1 MVEFGAKLS
10 LKDNM
15 SATLQKNLKMQREF
29 SKQIKDTAGNIQD
42 LGKRKANPVIS
53 LRDKATAQ
61 ITSIKRD
68 LRDVSNV
75 KALTHIEVKGGAS
88 IAIDK
93 ISQKLN
99 QITTTFTPIVKLRD
113 LASQGLSKIKN
124 TIGWLTKKA
133 ITPVIKLKDMATS
146 GVNKIKVALQV
157 INKTVAKPF
166 VTVKDG
172 ATKVLNKIFTPLKK
186 IGKTVAK
193 PFIAVKDG
201 ATKILNKITP
211 TLKKIGSTT
220 ARAVVA
226 IKDGATAGLNK
237 IKGLLSSLAKGVTI
251 GIGIAGAG
259 VTALAGGAIA
269 EGAKLQQ
276 SKGGIET
283 LFKGKEG
290 DGGAVDTVIA
300 NANKA
305 YQTAGLSANAYMET
319 VTSFSASLINSLGGD
334 TAKSAQVA
342 DMAII
347 DMADNANKFGTDME
361 SIQNAYQGF
370 AKQNYTMLDNLKLG
384 YGGTKE
390 EMQRLLKDAQKI
402 TGVKY
407 DISNL
412 SDVYSAIHVIQKD
425 LGVAGAT
432 ANEASTT
439 FSGSFN
445 AMKASAQN
453 FLGALSTG
461 GDVTGTIQ
469 DMVSSASTFLI
480 GNAIPMLANVFK
492 ALPGAIVTAVRTSA
506 PKLKEA
512 GGLIVAGLKDAVKGM
527 LPASMGEAFG
537 SAFDNVSL
545 FLGEAFGEIRA
556 MLGRLAPVV
565 TEALGGAFAN
575 SGGFTASIGEMFA
588 KAIPVVESI
597 IGSLA
602 GVVGA
607 ILPVL
612 MDIGSAF
619 ADVFPS
625 ILSVV
630 DSVISAITPIVGAL
644 GGVVQAVLPTIT
656 DVIKSFADIIVQVM
670 PTVSNVFSSV
680 VTAVVPIIQ
689 TIANTVK
696 SMMPVISTVITTVVN
711 IVQALMPTFTVIFD
725 IIGSVV
731 QKIMSVV
738 QRCMPIVSGIFQ
750 TVGNV
755 IQTVMPAVEA
765 VISGA
770 WAIIEPIIDIAM
782 SIFNA
787 LMDVVEAVFPKI
799 QSTIE
804 SVWGFLAPIFEALG
818 DGLAKVGDALKGVSE
833 FVGGGIDAIAGAF
846 GFAYGKDRVPYDNYP
861 AVLHEGEKVLTRNQA
876 DQYDRHMSTRGVQLT
891 QITADVPRDTG
902 DTSTVPTPKAPTE
915 AKQDNTRGTTVTIEK
930 LAETVVIE
938 KEADVDKVVE
948 NMIAKFRKLV
958 PNIP

>member
-15 SATLQKNLKMQREF
+15 SAVLQKNLKMQKQF
-29 SKQIKDTAGNIQD
+29 SDQVKRTSNNIKNVGKVVAKPVITIKD
-42 LGKRKANPVIS
+42 S
-53 LRDKATAQ
+53 
-61 ITSIKRD
+61 TS
-68 LRDVSNV
+68 
-75 KALTHIEVKGGAS
+75 KALTKVK
-88 IAIDK
+88 
-93 ISQKLN
+93 N
-99 QITTTFTPIVKLRD
+99 
-113 LASQGLSKIKN
+113 GLK
-124 TIGWLTKKA
+124 
-133 ITPVIKLKDMATS
+133 
-146 GVNKIKVALQV
+146 QV
-157 INKTVAKPF
+157 
-166 VTVKDG
+166 
-172 ATKVLNKIFTPLKK
+172 
-186 IGKTVAK
+186 GKTVAK
-193 PFIAVKDG
+193 PFIKLKDG
-201 ATKILNKITP
+201 ATKVINKISP
-211 TLKKIGSTT
+211 ALKKIGKI
-220 ARAVVA
+220 VA
-226 IKDGATAGLNK
+226 KPVIALKDMATKGLSK
-237 IKGLLSSLAKGVTI
+237 IKSTLSSLAKGVTI

-276 SKGGIET
+276 SKGGVET
-283 LFKGKEG
+283 LYKSKEG
-290 DGGAVDTVIA
+290 EGGATDTVIA

-319 VTSFSASLINSLGGD
+319 VTSFSASLISSLGGD

-412 SDVYSAIHVIQKD
+412 SDVYSAIHVIQED

-432 ANEASTT
+432 ATEASTT

-527 LPASMGEAFG
+527 LPGSMGEAFG
-537 SAFDNVSL
+537 SAFDNVTL
-545 FLGEAFGEIRA
+545 FLGEAFGEIQA
-556 MLGRLAPVV
+556 MFGRLAPVI
-565 TEALGGAFAN
+565 TDALGGAFAN
-575 SGGFTASIGEMFA
+575 SGGFVASIGEAFA
-588 KAIPVVESI
+588 KALPVVESI

-602 GVVGA
+602 GVVGT

-612 MDIGSAF
+612 MNIGSAF

-625 ILSVV
+625 ILTVV
-630 DSVISAITPIVGAL
+630 DSVISAITPVIGAL
-644 GGVVQAVLPTIT
+644 GGAVQAVLPTIT
-656 DVIKSFADIIVQVM
+656 DIIKSFADIIVQVM
-670 PTVSNVFSSV
+670 PTVSDIFTSV
-680 VTAVVPIIQ
+680 VNAVVPIIQ

-696 SMMPVISTVITTVVN
+696 SMMPSISTVITTVVN
-711 IVQALMPTFTVIFD
+711 VVQALMPTFTVIFE

-731 QKIMSVV
+731 QKIMGVV
-738 QRCMPIVSGIFQ
+738 QRCMPIISGIFQ
-750 TVGNV
+750 TVGNI

-787 LMDVVEAVFPKI
+787 LMDVVDAVFPAI

-818 DGLAKVGDALKGVSE
+818 KGLSIVGDALKGVAE

-948 NMIAKFRKLV
+948 DMIAKFRKLV
-958 PNIP
+958 PNMA